1 MLFALAAV
9 AALFVVVNI
18 ARQRVARR
26 EDDADDLAAM
36 HRRARVRE
44 LRGRTN
50 HRRD

>member
-18 ARQRVARR
+18 ARQRAARR
-26 EDDADDLAAM
+26 EDDEDEHSAM

-44 LRGRTN
+44 LRSRIDD
-50 HRRD
+50 RRG